1 MRKQGYPKLSEAQT
15 MMQAPLSVSILGV
28 FLFSCA
34 SAPAK
39 PVKETPAPPPPAAP
53 VATATPAPSEAPA
66 VVPHVEPRKK
76 LEAGQCVE
84 SFDCVDTVGFPPS
97 GQRWTCL
104 DGKCGKTKLPDLGQD
119 QPSSGAASSTA
130 SNEETAPN
138 KPTTK
143 RHRSKRQ

>member
-1 MRKQGYPKLSEAQT
+1 
-15 MMQAPLSVSILGV
+15 MMQSPLFVSILGV
-28 FLFSCA
+28 FLLSCA

-39 PVKETPAPPPPAAP
+39 PAKEASATPPPTAPAAKTATVPPAPPA
-53 VATATPAPSEAPA
+53 VA
-66 VVPHVEPRKK
+66 PHVAPRKT

-119 QPSSGAASSTA
+119 QASGDAAASTA
-130 SNEETAPN
+130 SIDETPAG
-138 KPTTK
+138 KTV
-143 RHRSKRQ
+143 SKKHKGKHQ